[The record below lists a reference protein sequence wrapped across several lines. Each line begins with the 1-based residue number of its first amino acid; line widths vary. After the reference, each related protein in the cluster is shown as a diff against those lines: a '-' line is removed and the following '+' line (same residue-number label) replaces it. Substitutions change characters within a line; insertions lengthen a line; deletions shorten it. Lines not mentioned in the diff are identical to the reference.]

1 MRSSPGI
8 TAFGIG
14 FILVGV
20 FFLPVVPFFSIPYL
34 IIGVGCFFL
43 EPLIRYLAITVSV
56 FGIILNTVRLISL
69 LDKNIPT
76 GVIIALAGTYLVHL
90 AVIYFFT
97 RPKIKAQFR
106 N

>member
-43 EPLIRYLAITVSV
+43 EPLIRYLAIAVSV
-56 FGIILNTVRLISL
+56 LGIIFNTIRLFSL
-69 LDKNIPT
+69 LDKNIPEQ
-76 GVIIALAGTYLVHL
+76 VIVALAGTYLAHL
-90 AVIYFFT
+90 IVIYFFT
-97 RPKIKAQFR
+97 RPRIKAQFR
-106 N
+106 H

>member
-8 TAFGIG
+8 TAFGVG
-14 FILVGV
+14 FILVGI